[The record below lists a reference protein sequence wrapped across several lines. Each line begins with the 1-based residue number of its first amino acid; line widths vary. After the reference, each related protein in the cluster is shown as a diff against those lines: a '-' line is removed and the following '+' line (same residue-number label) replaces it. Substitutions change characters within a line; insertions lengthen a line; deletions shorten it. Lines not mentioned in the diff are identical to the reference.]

1 MKLTLLLSIPLA
13 FASAYLALSPEL
25 PTAAVWIMSPGSY
38 IVFHAPPPISY
49 FFDSFNP
56 QAAVIGVNFVYY
68 TAIIYLTARQFIL
81 PGKY

>member
-38 IVFHAPPPISY
+38 IVFQAPPPISY
-49 FFDSFNP
+49 FFDSMNP
-56 QAAVIGVNFVYY
+56 QAAIIGVNFVYY
-68 TAIIYLTARQFIL
+68 TVIIYFTARHFIL